1 MATEQGMNG
10 VDVRAMVAELQ
21 ALRPLW
27 VDKVYQYE
35 GRRIGIR
42 LNGEERTRH
51 LLLVEPGRR
60 AHLVADL
67 PEPPKTPPAF
77 SVMVRKH
84 LSGGKV
90 LAIGQHGLQRI
101 FWFDVGKGENVY
113 RLIVELFDEGNV
125 ILADKEYRII
135 RPLSLHRFKER
146 DIVPDAT
153 YTFSGVATLR
163 PTREE
168 FAAFLAGD
176 DRDIVRALAVGYM
189 LGGIYAEYVCRDAG
203 VPKATPAKD
212 ADPVKLHAAYLAL
225 IDRIETGREPVIT
238 KSGCHPFPVADE
250 EILQRFD
257 RFTDA
262 LAAYFPSAAP
272 EKMPRKFRKEKLA
285 KEDVIRRHQEDALK
299 KFGSRIAK
307 CERQVA
313 AIYENYGPVSE
324 IITTLDAASHTR
336 SWQEIAAVLKENRTG
351 AAEKITQVFPADA
364 AVEVNL
370 GEKVKIFVHE
380 SVEANVARYYDE
392 MKKFKKKKEGAI
404 AAMQRVVPKKAPKK
418 AQITPMKKRWYHRF
432 RWFVTSDGVLVLG
445 GRTADQNEELVKKYM
460 EGGDT
465 FLHADVHGASVVL
478 VKGKTERMDEAAQFT
493 AAYSGAWRSGHAATD
508 VFAVRPDQV
517 TKTPEH
523 GEFVTKGSF
532 IIRGERT
539 YYRNV
544 PLGASI
550 GLRLDNEAAVI
561 GGPEPAVA
569 SLAKIRVS
577 LRPGQFEPNDVA
589 KKVLRMLRDKLS
601 EDEVKALKPILNT
614 EAVAAF
620 VPPGGSDIVEGHEG

>member
-1 MATEQGMNG
+1 MATQQGMNG

-21 ALRPLW
+21 ALLPLW

-35 GRRIGIR
+35 GRRVSIR
-42 LNGEERTRH
+42 LNGEERARYQ
-51 LLLVEPGRR
+51 LLVEPGKR
-60 AHLVADL
+60 AHLASDL
-67 PEPPKTPPAF
+67 PDPPKTPPAF
-77 SVMVRKH
+77 AVMLRKH

-101 FWFDVGKGENVY
+101 FWFDVGKGETVY
-113 RLIVELFDEGNV
+113 RLIIELFDEGNV
-125 ILADKEYRII
+125 ILAAGDLRII
-135 RPLSLHRFKER
+135 RPLSLHRFKDR
-146 DIVPDAT
+146 DIIPDAT
-153 YTFSGVATLR
+153 YTFSGVASIR

-168 FAAFLAGD
+168 FTAFLAGD

-189 LGGIYAEYVCRDAG
+189 LGGIYAEYVCREAG
-203 VPKATPAKD
+203 VPKATLAKD
-212 ADPVKLHAAYLAL
+212 ADAAKLHAAYLAL
-225 IDRIETGREPVIT
+225 IDRIENGREPVIT

-250 EILQRFD
+250 EVIARYD

-272 EKMPRKFRKEKLA
+272 EKLPKKFKKEKLA
-285 KEDVIRRHQEDALK
+285 KEEVIRRHQEEALK
-299 KFGSRIAK
+299 KFGTRIAK

-313 AIYENYGPVSE
+313 AIYENYTPVAE
-324 IITTLDAASHTR
+324 IITTLDAASKTR
-336 SWQEIAAVLKENRTG
+336 SWQEIESVLKGNRKG

-370 GEKVKIFVHE
+370 GEKVKIYVHE

-392 MKKFKKKKEGAI
+392 MKKFRKKKEGAI
-404 AAMQRVVPKKAPKK
+404 AAMQRVVPKRPPKK

-432 RWFVTSDGVLVLG
+432 RWFTTSDGVLVLG

-478 VKGKTERMDEAAQFT
+478 AKGKTERMDEVAQFT

-508 VFAVRPDQV
+508 VYAVRPEQV

-539 YYRNV
+539 YYRNIS
-544 PLGASI
+544 LGATI

-561 GGPEPAVA
+561 GGPETAVA
-569 SLAKIRVS
+569 SLAKIRIS

-601 EDEVKALKPILNT
+601 EEEVKALKPILNT

-620 VPPGGSDIVEGHEG
+620 VPPGGSDIMEGHEG